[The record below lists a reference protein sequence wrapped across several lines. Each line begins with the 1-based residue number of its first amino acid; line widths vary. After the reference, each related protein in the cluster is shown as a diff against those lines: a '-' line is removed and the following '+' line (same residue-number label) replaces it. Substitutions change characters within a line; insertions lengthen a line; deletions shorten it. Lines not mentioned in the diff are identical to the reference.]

1 MDDLAELELCY
12 APPVGSAKDPVNMAG
27 MAAQNIIDGLVSIV
41 DWKDLESCCQEEGV
55 VVLDVRGTGEIENSG
70 ELVPALLISLSLND
84 LRGRINEV
92 PRDAK
97 KIIVSCAS
105 GQRAYYA
112 CRILVLE
119 RI

>member
-1 MDDLAELELCY
+1 
-12 APPVGSAKDPVNMAG
+12 MAG

-41 DWKDLESCCQEEGV
+41 DWKDLDACCQEEGV
-55 VVLDVRGTGEIENSG
+55 VVLDVRGPGEIESAG
-70 ELVPALLISLSLND
+70 ELVPCAINIPLND
-84 LRGRINEV
+84 LRGRIDEV

-112 CRILVLE
+112 CRILSQNGFDVYNLSGAYKTYASVKPLKN
-119 RI
+119 